1 MSTLE
6 NVTYTNNY
14 NYHWHSFLTESLTKH
29 FSKATVMQVKY
40 TTSGFHE
47 CCDKSERQRGRQAEI
62 QRDTATESQIDRG
75 TETPRDG
82 ETERQRDRDIV
93 RQRDR
98 EAVERTIKTRSGCHG
113 RGL

>member
-62 QRDTATESQIDRG
+62 QRDRETESQIDRG
-75 TETPRDG
+75 TERRRDRK
-82 ETERQRDRDIV
+82 TERQRGRDIYS
-93 RQRDR
+93 
-98 EAVERTIKTRSGCHG
+98 EAERK
-113 RGL
+113 